1 MLVDYDFE
9 DIKEW
14 TFSLEALLWIM
25 DLYFGFLKVH
35 FKVKTL

>member
-14 TFSLEALLWIM
+14 TFSLKALLWIM
-25 DLYFGFLKVH
+25 DLYFGFLK
-35 FKVKTL
+35 